1 MDFSKLMETAQK
13 MQQDLSVMESELS
26 DTIYMGKCGSGEV
39 VVRINGRNEMQE
51 IEIAEELCT
60 PDNREMLQDMILI
73 AQNEAV
79 AKAAKDREERLGAAT
94 AGIKI
99 PGL

>member
-13 MQQDLSVMESELS
+13 MQQDLNVMESELS
-26 DTIYMGKCGSGEV
+26 ETIYMGKCGNNEV
-39 VVRINGRNEMQE
+39 VVRINGKNEMQE
-51 IEIAEELCT
+51 IEIAEELMT